1 MIIGIFNSFI
11 RLDVLDIFLF
21 GIKELLFGI
30 CGNSFGV
37 KEKQQGS
44 EGIKEL
50 SYKHIVDILNNLG

>member
-1 MIIGIFNSFI
+1 MRWELIIGIFNLFI

-44 EGIKEL
+44 EGIKEAVVL
-50 SYKHIVDILNNLG
+50 